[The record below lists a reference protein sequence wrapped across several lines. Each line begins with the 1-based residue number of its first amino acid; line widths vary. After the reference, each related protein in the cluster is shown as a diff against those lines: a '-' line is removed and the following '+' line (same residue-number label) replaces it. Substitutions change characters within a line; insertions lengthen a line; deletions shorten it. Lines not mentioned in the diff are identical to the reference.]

1 MRDLLAYWGVEDEP
15 VTRLEGGMN
24 SATWAV
30 GESYVLKVVAPARA
44 WGGSIDAS
52 RRRDAVDDH
61 GE

>member
-30 GESYVLKVVAPARA
+30 G
-44 WGGSIDAS
+44 S
-52 RRRDAVDDH
+52 RTS
-61 GE
+61 